1 MENNIFLK
9 DKKEKF
15 NPDVIKNVSK
25 KTNERKK
32 IEFEASKTIYN
43 PVTNQV
49 PNNVK
54 TSKDLKL
61 EKDNSFNTNELKKIM
76 RDKENERKKQ
86 EADLKPIKLKAIP
99 EDLIIDKHIENFDEL
114 KKNSETHAKKII
126 QEHDSQKNKYDNI
139 ITSLKNLGIIN
150 K

>member
-9 DKKEKF
+9 DKKDKF
-15 NPDVIKNVSK
+15 NPDVIKNISK
-25 KTNERKK
+25 KTIERKK
-32 IEFEASKTIYN
+32 TDFEVSKNVYN
-43 PVTNQV
+43 PVTNHV

-54 TSKDLKL
+54 SIKDLKL
-61 EKDNSFNTNELKKIM
+61 EKDNSFNTNEIKKIM

-86 EADLKPIKLKAIP
+86 ESDLKPIKLKSIP

-114 KKNSETHAKKII
+114 KKNSETYTKKIT
-126 QEHDSQKNKYDNI
+126 QEHDLQKDKYNNI

>member
-9 DKKEKF
+9 DKKDKF

-32 IEFEASKTIYN
+32 TEFEASKTIYN

-54 TSKDLKL
+54 TAKDLKL
-61 EKDNSFNTNELKKIM
+61 EKDNSLNTYEIKKIM
-76 RDKENERKKQ
+76 RDKENERRKQ

-114 KKNSETHAKKII
+114 KKNSETHAKKVI
-126 QEHDSQKNKYDNI
+126 QEHESQKNKYDNI

>member
-32 IEFEASKTIYN
+32 IEFESSKTIYN

-54 TSKDLKL
+54 TAKDLKL

>member
-9 DKKEKF
+9 DKKDKF

-32 IEFEASKTIYN
+32 TEFEASKTIYN

-54 TSKDLKL
+54 TAKDLKL
-61 EKDNSFNTNELKKIM
+61 EKDNSLNTHELKKIM
-76 RDKENERKKQ
+76 RDKENERRKQ

-99 EDLIIDKHIENFDEL
+99 EDLIIDKHIENFEEL
-114 KKNSETHAKKII
+114 KKNSENHAKKVI
-126 QEHDSQKNKYDNI
+126 QEHDLQKNKYDNI

>member
-9 DKKEKF
+9 DKKDKF

-32 IEFEASKTIYN
+32 TDFEPSKTIYN
-43 PVTNQV
+43 PVTNQI
-49 PNNVK
+49 PNNIK
-54 TSKDLKL
+54 NAKDLKL
-61 EKDNSFNTNELKKIM
+61 EKDNSFNTNEIKKIM

-86 EADLKPIKLKAIP
+86 ECDLKPVKLKAIP

-114 KKNSETHAKKII
+114 KKNSETHAKKVI
-126 QEHDSQKNKYDNI
+126 QEHETQKNKYDNI
-139 ITSLKNLGIIN
+139 ITSLKSLGIIN